1 MLMKK
6 NLVQNE
12 IKKHFP
18 RVKYDNLTVFY
29 GTKCGSK
36 ISSFFKEENDLSK
49 AMIDSQVERPCRQLF
64 FSVGNPKFF
73 CYNFN
78 TANHGGLKNIILKL
92 FF

>member
-49 AMIDSQVERPCRQLF
+49 ASYD
-64 FSVGNPKFF
+64 
-73 CYNFN
+73 
-78 TANHGGLKNIILKL
+78 
-92 FF
+92 